1 MTMPAW
7 LFILRIGKFPVP
19 LPWFLLWLLLSP
31 FVLLAVI
38 VGTAGRLLGSKAYPI
53 RVMRESWRVLLL
65 ITCLHGLLVDV
76 VTGSDQRIR
85 LRFI

>member
-1 MTMPAW
+1 MMPAW

-38 VGTAGRLLGSKAYPI
+38 VGAVGQLLGSKTYPI
-53 RVMRESWRVLLL
+53 RVLRESWRVLLL
-65 ITCLHGLLVDV
+65 LTCLHGLCVDV
-76 VTGSDQRIR
+76 TTRNRERVM

>member
-7 LFILRIGKFPVP
+7 LFILRIGKYPVP

-31 FVLLAVI
+31 FVLLAVM
-38 VGTAGRLLGSKAYPI
+38 VGTVGRFLGSKAYPI
-53 RVMRESWRVLLL
+53 RVMSESWRVLLL

-76 VTGSDQRIR
+76 VTGSDQRIQ